1 MGGQLGE
8 MSLMVD
14 EYKSRVGNLSVYIGL
29 LDLFPAISSL
39 KEITPSSG
47 VEGLSSISLYYSIYK
62 LLQQRY
68 LLTLYNA
75 FWIVEHL
82 SSTVHSCSKQTY
94 SN

>member
-47 VEGLSSISLYYSIYK
+47 VEG
-62 LLQQRY
+62 Y
-68 LLTLYNA
+68 LR
-75 FWIVEHL
+75 FP
-82 SSTVHSCSKQTY
+82 STIRFTSCCNKDIC
-94 SN
+94 